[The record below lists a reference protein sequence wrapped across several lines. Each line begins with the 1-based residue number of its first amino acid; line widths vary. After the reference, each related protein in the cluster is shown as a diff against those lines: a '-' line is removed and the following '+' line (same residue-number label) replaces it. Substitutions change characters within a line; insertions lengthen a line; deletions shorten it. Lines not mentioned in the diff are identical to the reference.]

1 MSVKVSYRILRQP
14 FARGRMRPMKLFI
27 TVIGLVFILEGMP
40 YVVFP
45 EAMQRWMEQI
55 RQQSPGALRGMGL
68 VAIVVGLLLCYITQ
82 RTDLIP

>member
-1 MSVKVSYRILRQP
+1 
-14 FARGRMRPMKLFI
+14 MKLFI